1 MKTSLVTLKFW
12 LLAYFLLIL
21 PKVNL
26 LALVE
31 SKLGKIEAIGTLS
44 AEYDSKAFGISSTA
58 FSGAKSNSSI
68 PNNELK
74 SEDDFIIS
82 FSPAL
87 HYSKTLKWF
96 TFTGTAGIALVQYIK
111 NDDKSYTQPITTFS
125 IDFDETLSKS
135 KRISNNAKIRFDAT
149 FDLGQSVGA
158 SVLDQDLTS
167 YTFFDVGLNLRY
179 NHSPKF
185 GIGASTSYNLK
196 DYQSGAVQE
205 QPYQD
210 LSTLP
215 LSLRAFY
222 IYSEKLDFYSD
233 YTLTRT
239 KGGHNGALTLTDSQ
253 SHAFSIGAQGD
264 YSSKLSGN
272 ANIGYSTL
280 NFDNSS
286 ASKQDNLISQ
296 IGIKWTLNPKSSFNF
311 DLSRTFSPSA
321 QGFST
326 FGTSFRV
333 TASHRMTEKITASAY
348 LSLAAIDYTHPP
360 KSSGSL
366 QDATSL
372 NQYGMGMSLQKAI
385 TARISA
391 SGGYDYSYIDR
402 SVENYGRHVLRA
414 ELTGRF

>member
-125 IDFDETLSKS
+125 IDFDETLSKN

-205 QPYQD
+205 
-210 LSTLP
+210 
-215 LSLRAFY
+215 LSL
-222 IYSEKLDFYSD
+222 I
-233 YTLTRT
+233 
-239 KGGHNGALTLTDSQ
+239 H
-253 SHAFSIGAQGD
+253 I
-264 YSSKLSGN
+264 
-272 ANIGYSTL
+272 
-280 NFDNSS
+280 
-286 ASKQDNLISQ
+286 
-296 IGIKWTLNPKSSFNF
+296 
-311 DLSRTFSPSA
+311 
-321 QGFST
+321 
-326 FGTSFRV
+326 
-333 TASHRMTEKITASAY
+333 
-348 LSLAAIDYTHPP
+348 
-360 KSSGSL
+360 
-366 QDATSL
+366 
-372 NQYGMGMSLQKAI
+372 
-385 TARISA
+385 
-391 SGGYDYSYIDR
+391 
-402 SVENYGRHVLRA
+402 
-414 ELTGRF
+414 